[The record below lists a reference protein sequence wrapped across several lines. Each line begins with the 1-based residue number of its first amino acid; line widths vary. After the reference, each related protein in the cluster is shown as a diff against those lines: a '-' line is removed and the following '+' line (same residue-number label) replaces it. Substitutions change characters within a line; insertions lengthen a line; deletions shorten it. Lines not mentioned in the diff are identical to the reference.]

1 MLTLL
6 EIRIFKNVEKCDDK
20 FLYISN
26 QDETGAKIDL
36 FLVFSW
42 TGDEEILSRSCKKF
56 SKLQWAYFEKFSSIF
71 INSLGLN
78 ETFYIF

>member
-1 MLTLL
+1 MYTSSMLTLL

-42 TGDEEILSRSCKKF
+42 TGDEEILSRSCKRKVF
-56 SKLQWAYFEKFSSIF
+56 QASMGVF
-71 INSLGLN
+71 
-78 ETFYIF
+78 